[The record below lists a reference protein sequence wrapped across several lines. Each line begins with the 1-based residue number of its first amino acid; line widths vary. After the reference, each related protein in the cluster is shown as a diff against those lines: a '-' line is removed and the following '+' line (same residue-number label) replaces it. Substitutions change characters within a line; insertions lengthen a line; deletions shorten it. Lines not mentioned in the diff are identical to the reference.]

1 LTDAAGHFPNRES
14 SSVDGWRYWLT
25 RGAFAAAILLLA
37 LLPWMEAKGR
47 TRGRR
52 RGLFLALPLLGLL
65 ALIAVLI

>member
-1 LTDAAGHFPNRES
+1 M
-14 SSVDGWRYWLT
+14 DGWRYWLT

-52 RGLFLALPLLGLL
+52 RRLLLALPLLGLL
-65 ALIAVLI
+65 ALIAVLLYGVR